1 MHLDHA
7 GNVGKFPN
15 ATIVY
20 QRDEIINAF
29 WPKPG
34 FAAPYITADL
44 AGLRRT
50 VGSNLPNTQ
59 KVIELN
65 GDLDLFGDGSI
76 MIHRNVGHTP
86 GSRDGRGASAQ
97 DGRRSC

>member
-7 GNVGKFPN
+7 GNVGKFPT

-34 FAAPYITADL
+34 YAGPYITADL
-44 AGLRRT
+44 AGLRTPSART
-50 VGSNLPNTQ
+50 CRT
-59 KVIELN
+59 
-65 GDLDLFGDGSI
+65 
-76 MIHRNVGHTP
+76 
-86 GSRDGRGASAQ
+86 
-97 DGRRSC
+97 GRR